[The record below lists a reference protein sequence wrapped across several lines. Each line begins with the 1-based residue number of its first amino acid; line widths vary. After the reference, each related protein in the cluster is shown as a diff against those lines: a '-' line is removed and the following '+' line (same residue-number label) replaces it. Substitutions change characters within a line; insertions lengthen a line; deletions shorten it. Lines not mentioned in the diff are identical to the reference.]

1 MKRLNVCFA
10 LCAAVCLSEL
20 FAWEAVGALELT
32 DIAVTARP
40 ECSIGGAFDGE
51 RYMMGL
57 QLDGQNIA
65 VQFVSASGLPDGNP
79 IPVPGSTGMP
89 PAVAF
94 GSNVYLMAWVGFDG
108 SVNGQ
113 IVSPTG
119 VLQGSSFILS
129 PSGSAQVDI
138 GTCHAAYGG
147 ERFLVAW
154 EDVHLTDVDPDP
166 EPDDEDTD
174 VFGQLINPDGT
185 LFLNNLQISGSG
197 DGDDG
202 HLSIGFDGRNFLV
215 VYSSE
220 TRANI
225 YDGED
230 VYGRF
235 ISPVSGLAGPSFVI
249 DQNDVPSCNPTETV
263 FADDR
268 YAVLFHESLA
278 ATDAESWQIYARFVS
293 TNGVVSADRIYIAG
307 NEAMAAQFPFMGW
320 NGTNYLIALRESM
333 PEHWTDG
340 DEGDEADFID
350 TNGVIRARWFDD
362 AMQPASAWID
372 VTGGFGDNEAVLAAM
387 VLPAHNGFALGI
399 QTIETNWVP
408 VNVYGAYVDD
418 STIELAGIG
427 DNFNDNSKDS
437 EKWGDDFYFGPNTAA
452 VLNEANGRLELTKP
466 AGLDSEGVIR
476 PWIQTVGSYTQNWEV
491 AIDVHLG
498 NIMLPEGDDSWI
510 NMNLAVSRLNDT
522 SLIHAV
528 PISLD
533 LYRDGASLSRGYEM
547 SPMYNGMEVK
557 SGPGYGYLSTGDQ
570 TGTLR
575 LRFDA
580 ASKVISGY
588 CNETL
593 LSQVDVD
600 DPTSNWGMGDDDLF
614 GFALVGSTGSESL
627 AIASGDAYADNFEV
641 VGSLPATPPSKFD
654 SVCILRSLESDGPA
668 MFEVDVS
675 APAGKTITVAVPTEP
690 ATLYTLTE
698 DDNGEYEY
706 FDPTMMTDPMATL
719 DTRYPQGDYVLRLYA
734 DPAKTTLEETLVVS
748 FSDGSGGALPF
759 PEVFPLFIQPV
770 PSGGEIR
777 AVPNQTYTWQTYG
790 GSTGS
795 ATHMDFEITGTGEF
809 DEDVAIYFTE
819 IDGAC
824 SYTPSTVA
832 AGTYDVELCF
842 LFLQSEQT
850 AGGTGIECANE
861 RYSRHLLTVAEESP
875 DLDKNGLPDTWE
887 QHYFGTTGLV
897 PDAVCSN
904 GISTFLE
911 AYIAGI
917 DPTDPD
923 AWFGITGGNARN
935 GTLSWNSVSGR
946 VYSVWWSS
954 DLMDDFQCIE
964 SNILWNAGGFTDTV
978 QRVEST
984 GFYKLEVRPAQ

>member
-1 MKRLNVCFA
+1 MKRFKVCFA
-10 LCAAVCLSEL
+10 LCEAVCLSVL
-20 FAWEAVGALELT
+20 FAREAVGALELT

-40 ECSIGGAFDGE
+40 ECAISGAFDGE
-51 RYMMGL
+51 RYMLGL
-57 QLDGQNIA
+57 LDGEDIA

-79 IPVPGSTGMP
+79 IPAPGAAGMP
-89 PAVAF
+89 PVVAY

-113 IVSPTG
+113 IVTSAG
-119 VLQGSSFILS
+119 VLQGGSFILS
-129 PSGSAQVDI
+129 EPGSAQLDF

-147 ERFLVAW
+147 GRFLVAW
-154 EDVHLTDVDPDP
+154 EDVHLPDGDPDP

-174 VFGQLINPDGT
+174 VFGQLVNPDGT
-185 LFLNNLQISGSG
+185 LFLGNMLISGSG

-202 HLSIGFDGRNFLV
+202 NLSIGFDGRNFLV

-220 TRANI
+220 ARANI

-249 DQNDVPSCNPTETV
+249 DQNDIPSSNPTATV
-263 FADDR
+263 FTDDR

-278 ATDAESWQIYARFVS
+278 LTDAESWQIYARFVS
-293 TNGVVSADRIYIAG
+293 TNGVVSADRIHIAG
-307 NEAMAAQFPFMGW
+307 NETTAAQFPFMGW
-320 NGTNYLIALRESM
+320 NGTNYLVALRESM
-333 PEHWTDG
+333 PMPADNE
-340 DEGDEADFID
+340 DFID
-350 TNGVIRARWFDD
+350 TNAVIRARWFDD
-362 AMQPASAWID
+362 AMQPVSAWID
-372 VTGGFGDNEAVLAAM
+372 VTGVFGDNEAALAAM
-387 VLPAHNGFALGI
+387 VLPSDNGFALGI
-399 QTIETNWVP
+399 QTIDTNWVP

-418 STIELAGIG
+418 STIEPVGVG
-427 DNFNDNSKDS
+427 DTFDDNSKDP
-437 EKWGDDFYFGPNTAA
+437 EKWGDDFYFGTNTAA

-491 AIDVHLG
+491 AVDVHLG
-498 NIMLPEGDDSWI
+498 NITLPEGDDSWI
-510 NMNLAVSRLNDT
+510 NMNLAVSRFNDT
-522 SLIHAV
+522 NLIHAV

-570 TGTLR
+570 TGTIR
-575 LRFDA
+575 LHFDA
-580 ASKVISGY
+580 DGKVISGY

-593 LSQVDVD
+593 LAQVDID
-600 DPTSNWGMGDDDLF
+600 DPTSNWGMSDGDFF

-627 AIASGDAYADNFEV
+627 GIASGEAYADNFEV

-654 SVCILRSLESDGPA
+654 SVCILRSLEADGSA
-668 MFEVDVS
+668 HFEVDVS

-690 ATLYTLTE
+690 ATFYTLTE
-698 DDNGEYEY
+698 DDDGEYEY
-706 FDPTMMTDPMATL
+706 YDPSMVTDPMDTL
-719 DTRYPQGDYVLRLYA
+719 DARYPQGDYVLQLYA
-734 DPAKTTLEETLVVS
+734 DAAKTTLEETLVVS
-748 FSDGSGGALPF
+748 FSDGGGGALPF
-759 PEVFPLFIQPV
+759 PEVFPVFTQPV

-790 GSTGS
+790 GTTGS
-795 ATHMDFEITGTGEF
+795 ATHMDFEITGSGEF
-809 DEDVAIYFTE
+809 DEDVAIYFTQ

-842 LFLQSEQT
+842 LFVQT
-850 AGGTGIECANE
+850 ENTDGGTEINCANE
-861 RYSRHLLTVAEESP
+861 RYSRHLLTVAETSP
-875 DLDKNGLPDTWE
+875 DKDGNGLPDTWE

-904 GISTFLE
+904 GINTFME
-911 AYIAGI
+911 AYIAGL

-923 AWFGITGGNARN
+923 AFFGFTGGDAEQR
-935 GTLSWNSVSGR
+935 TLLWNSVSGR

-954 DLMDDFQCIE
+954 DLMDEFQCID
-964 SNILWNAGGFTDTV
+964 SNILWSAGGFTDTV
-978 QRVEST
+978 QHVEST
-984 GFYKLEVRPAQ
+984 GFYKLEVRQAE